1 MKAALRTGRKLLA
14 AAALPVVLAACS
26 PPGLTPAAPDPD
38 ESRRLEPGIVRAVD
52 LLAVPEL
59 GAVRRLTEAEVPDYQ
74 GPEFRGECGRAVAQ
88 PQASRRLAA
97 AFVGEQ
103 ATLSEVIVELD
114 AEEAGKLIDT
124 LRDGASRC
132 DPEVTRTP
140 QGQSQTYQ
148 HGPVVDIGEV
158 GEDRVATRGTLEVD
172 GTTVSMLTILIRDD
186 GLVLYGLVSTE
197 GPLREEAVGRLAEVM
212 EGPFEELAS

>member
-1 MKAALRTGRKLLA
+1 MNAAPMTGGKLLA
-14 AAALPVVLAACS
+14 AVALLAVLAACS
-26 PPGLTPAAPDPD
+26 PPGLGTEEVDPD

-59 GAVRRLTEAEVPDYQ
+59 GAVRRLTEAEVPDYR
-74 GPEFRGECGRAVAQ
+74 GPEFRGECGKAVAQ
-88 PQASRRLAA
+88 PEASRRLAA

-114 AEEAGKLIDT
+114 AEEAGELIDN
-124 LRDGASRC
+124 LKGGASGC

-148 HGPVVDIGEV
+148 HGPLVDIGEV
-158 GEDRVATRGTLEVD
+158 GEDRVASRGTLEVE
-172 GTTVSMLTILIRDD
+172 GTRVSMLTILIRDD
-186 GLVLYGLVSTE
+186 GRVLYGLVSTE
-197 GPLREEAVGRLAEVM
+197 GPLQEEAAGRLAEVM
-212 EGPFEELAS
+212 EDSFEELAS

>member
-1 MKAALRTGRKLLA
+1 MKAALRTGSRLLA
-14 AAALPVVLAACS
+14 AVALPVVLTACS
-26 PPGLTPAAPDPD
+26 PPGLTTATPDRD
-38 ESRRLEPGIVRAVD
+38 ESRRLEAGIVRAVD

-74 GPEFRGECGRAVAQ
+74 GPEFRGECGKAVAQ

-114 AEEAGKLIDT
+114 TDDAAKLVET
-124 LRDGASRC
+124 LKEGASRC
-132 DPEVTRTP
+132 EAEVTRTP

-212 EGPFEELAS
+212 EHPFEELAS

>member
-1 MKAALRTGRKLLA
+1 MNAALRTGRKLLA
-14 AAALPVVLAACS
+14 AVALPVVLAACS
-26 PPGLTPAAPDPD
+26 PPGLTSAAPDPD

-59 GAVRRLTEAEVPDYQ
+59 GPVRRLTEAEVPDYQ

-114 AEEAGKLIDT
+114 ADEAGKLIRD
-124 LRDGASRC
+124 LREGDSRC

-140 QGQSQTYQ
+140 QGQSQTYR

-172 GTTVSMLTILIRDD
+172 GTTVSMLTILIRDE

-197 GPLREEAVGRLAEVM
+197 GPLREDAAERLAEVM
-212 EGPFEELAS
+212 EDPFEELAS